1 MRDRISKINK
11 KLTAGRMVLD
21 LRKYHF
27 DDHILNCIKKSVE
40 DKKDID
46 ALKVRRESL
55 QYMKLCYK
63 ADEVIKKH
71 GEKDIEHWN
80 SKTDIKTFLIPLK
93 DKNDPKMPSERE
105 ELIKRYQS
113 QKHRN
118 RKQLSDDVHVLESFR
133 EWKEGLLS
141 NKKGTHK

>member
-1 MRDRISKINK
+1 M
-11 KLTAGRMVLD
+11 
-21 LRKYHF
+21 
-27 DDHILNCIKKSVE
+27 
-40 DKKDID
+40 
-46 ALKVRRESL
+46 
-55 QYMKLCYK
+55 
-63 ADEVIKKH
+63 
-71 GEKDIEHWN
+71 
-80 SKTDIKTFLIPLK
+80 DIKTFLIPLK

-113 QKHRN
+113 QKHCN